1 MEYIWM
7 LMIVAI
13 ILLAIAVKYR
23 NRNIKAEWILVAALI
38 GISSIPIGIYIGR
51 DIIFSILILAIFTT
65 CYIYLRKLP
74 AKSFLKVFAVSF
86 LIALI
91 AFVGSLMAYY
101 DSGHYDTVLE
111 IKRFD
116 IQGYEYVVNITTD
129 ELNQY
134 PVLQKAINSEGCTK
148 SNENNWHCGVIP
160 EEWNKIKDFINT
172 KEIHDRTGRGTCF
185 KFGEKFGEKCFTF
198 GFITP

>member
-1 MEYIWM
+1 MEYNN
-7 LMIVAI
+7 LLVIVAI

-23 NRNIKAEWILVAALI
+23 NKNVKAEWILIAALI
-38 GISSIPIGIYIGR
+38 GISSIPIGLYIGR
-51 DIIFSILILAIFTT
+51 DIIFSILILVILTIG
-65 CYIYLRKLP
+65 YIYLRKLP

-86 LIALI
+86 LISLI
-91 AFVGSLMAYY
+91 AFAGFMMAYY

-116 IQGYEYVVNITTD
+116 IQGYEYVVNITTE

-134 PVLQKAINSEGCTK
+134 PVLQKAINGEGCTK
-148 SNENNWHCGVIP
+148 SNENNWHCGVPP
-160 EEWNKIKDFINT
+160 EEWNKIKDFINS

-185 KFGEKFGEKCFTF
+185 KFGEKFGERCYTF